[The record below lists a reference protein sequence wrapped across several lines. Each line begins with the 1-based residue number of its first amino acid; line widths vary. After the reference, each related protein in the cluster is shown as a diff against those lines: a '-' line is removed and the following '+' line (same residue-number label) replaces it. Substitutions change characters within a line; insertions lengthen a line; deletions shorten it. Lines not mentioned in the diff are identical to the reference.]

1 MKGRLCSYLYLC
13 PPGELIFH
21 PPGST
26 SHLSEELLQQGGGPV
41 VVQVPVFGWVAD
53 VGRVQQQ
60 RQGFGFVNAGEG
72 RIKNDRVH
80 FLCPII
86 LIIGNTNRFFEG
98 RTSARSGRNKRI
110 SQEKPLRQAIETS
123 KKKKRNISQKRA
135 KSSVNKW
142 KTCGSAVSRTMRGCL
157 REVHDNWIELDVEA
171 KVYFFP
177 F

>member
-1 MKGRLCSYLYLC
+1 MKGHLCSYLYLC
-13 PPGELIFH
+13 LPGELIFH
-21 PPGST
+21 PPGSS

-41 VVQVPVFGWVAD
+41 VVQVPVFGRVAD

-98 RTSARSGRNKRI
+98 RTSACSGRNKRI
-110 SQEKPLRQAIETS
+110 SQEKPLKQAVETS
-123 KKKKRNISQKRA
+123 KKKKKGTFPRREQ
-135 KSSVNKW
+135 
-142 KTCGSAVSRTMRGCL
+142 SAR
-157 REVHDNWIELDVEA
+157 WINGKHAAQLCPEQWEA
-171 KVYFFP
+171 VYVRSMTTG
-177 F
+177 